1 MFSVFYTYLEINVI
15 QLIMSILPVQDPI
28 FPQCPVRNIV
38 ARVADKWSLLVMHTL
53 LQSGE
58 PVRFSAL
65 CRAIPDVSQKVLTQT
80 LRRLEADG
88 FVERTVFAEVPPRV
102 QYAMSERGVSF
113 MDACRPMV
121 EWSLQHLSEI
131 IEQRREHRS
140 GE

>member
-1 MFSVFYTYLEINVI
+1 
-15 QLIMSILPVQDPI
+15 MSILPVQDPI

-58 PVRFSAL
+58 PMRFSAL

-121 EWSLQHLSEI
+121 EWSLHHLSKI
-131 IEQRREHRS
+131 IEQRRERCS